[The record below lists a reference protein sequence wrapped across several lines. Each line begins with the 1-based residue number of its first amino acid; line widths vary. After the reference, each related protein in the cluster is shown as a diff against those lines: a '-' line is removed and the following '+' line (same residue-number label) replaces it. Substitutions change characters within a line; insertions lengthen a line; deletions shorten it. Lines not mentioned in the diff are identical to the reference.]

1 VHPVWAGDD
10 EMLASLRA
18 MLVIAVLGAAGV
30 AAAAPTACPQ
40 SYLDGQAPQVTNPAA
55 VTITVEICYTLFA
68 VAYSGPRRVPGWS
81 AIRLTKAMA
90 DGAEGIDRLNPSP
103 YHDELEVDAADRST
117 DHDYD
122 HSGYDRG
129 HMTPADDMP
138 TYETQRETF
147 TMANM
152 VPQRGGL
159 NSGLW
164 RSLEGRV
171 QNLADADGEVFVIT
185 GPVFGPTPAL
195 VNGRVAIP
203 AYTFKAVYSPRS
215 GVAAGYLAT
224 NEEKPVC
231 WALPISRLETIVALD
246 LFPALTPAVKDKL
259 KGVPKGTG
267 QMRREG
273 LGRTGLK
280 LSLDW
285 SSRAV

>member
-1 VHPVWAGDD
+1 L
-10 EMLASLRA
+10 LAFLRA
-18 MLVIAVLGAAGV
+18 VLAIAMFGVAGA

-40 SYLDGQAPQVTNPAA
+40 SYLGGQAPQVTNPAT
-55 VTITVEICYTLFA
+55 VIITDEVCYTLFA

-81 AIRLTKAMA
+81 AVRLTKAMA
-90 DGAEGIDRLNPSP
+90 DGADVIDRIVPSP
-103 YHDELEVDAADRST
+103 YHDEPEVDAADRST
-117 DHDYD
+117 DPDYD
-122 HSGYDRG
+122 YSGYDRG

-138 TYETQRETF
+138 TYDTQRETF

-171 QNLADADGEVFVIT
+171 QKLASADGEIFVVT
-185 GPVFGPTPAL
+185 GPVFGPSPAL

-203 AYTFKAVYSPRS
+203 AYTFKAVYSPKS

-246 LFPALTPAVKDKL
+246 LFPTLTPAVKGKL
-259 KGVPKGTG
+259 KGVPKAPGKCAAKG
-267 QMRREG
+267 WVEP
-273 LGRTGLK
+273 
-280 LSLDW
+280 
-285 SSRAV
+285 V